1 MPEFDAWL
9 ASIRNMTT
17 RQRLLTRLRR
27 AARGN
32 LGDIRPIGGRIFEMR
47 QHFGPGWRMYF
58 ARYGDSSIVMLCG
71 GDKASQRADVALARR
86 RERLILE

>member
-1 MPEFDAWL
+1 
-9 ASIRNMTT
+9 
-17 RQRLLTRLRR
+17 
-27 AARGN
+27 
-32 LGDIRPIGGRIFEMR
+32 
-47 QHFGPGWRMYF
+47 MYF